1 MHDDGSFEV
10 EVEHAGTIAADPGR
24 RLVLALEDAGHDIL
38 HRCGG
43 NARCAT
49 CRVEVLAGDP
59 TPITEWEER
68 RLSEL
73 SKRHVTT
80 RLSCQIRVT
89 SDLSVRICNRLSA
102 KPELGDAGPR
112 PIEWPRDRA
121 MPPDS

>member
-1 MHDDGSFEV
+1 MPENGSFTV
-10 EVEHAGTIAADPGR
+10 EVEHGGVVKAEEGR

-49 CRVEVLAGDP
+49 CRVEILAGEP
-59 TPITEWEER
+59 TPITEHEER
-68 RLSEL
+68 RLAEL
-73 SKRHVTT
+73 AVRGTST
-80 RLSCQIRVT
+80 RLSCQVRVT

-112 PIEWPRDRA
+112 PIE
-121 MPPDS
+121 